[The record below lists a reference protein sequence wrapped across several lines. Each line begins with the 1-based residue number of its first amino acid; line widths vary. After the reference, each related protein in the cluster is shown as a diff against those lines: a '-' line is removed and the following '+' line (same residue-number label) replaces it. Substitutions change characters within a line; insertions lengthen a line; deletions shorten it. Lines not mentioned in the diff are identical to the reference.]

1 MRFDGQFA
9 GGIQP
14 RQHAAVGLV
23 ERLQRRGPV
32 DGVGQRD
39 HEPIGPHLR
48 PGQRNDGHVHAEQS
62 RENEER
68 RVSTNDNIAL
78 AHGKRAEATQFY
90 AAAFGLKETN
100 RLQTQGGPELFLN
113 FGDTVD
119 AARANSA
126 AAAKAAGGTVE
137 REATQFGTTG
147 IYIAF
152 VVDPE
157 SNHIEL
163 IQQPAG

>member
-1 MRFDGQFA
+1 MNKALALVAALAIMSLSAAAD
-9 GGIQP
+9 
-14 RQHAAVGLV
+14 AAVTLNSV
-23 ERLQRRGPV
+23 RIV
-32 DGVGQRD
+32 AK
-39 HEPIGPHLR
+39 
-48 PGQRNDGHVHAEQS
+48 N
-62 RENEER
+62 
-68 RVSTNDNIAL
+68 
-78 AHGKRAEATQFY
+78 AEALGKFY

-126 AAAKAAGGTVE
+126 AAVVIMQTPAGPAGDPVMHVIFTVTDAAATAAAAKAAGGTVE
-137 REATQFGTTG
+137 REATQFGTSG

-157 SNHIEL
+157 GNHIEL
-163 IQQPAG
+163 IQQPAR